1 MRWFLVSL
9 ESLASGVLTILGF
22 LIILVV
28 ALHLYT
34 RYALGIESGQPIGW
48 DPVSIFG
55 PYWKLAVIG
64 IPLVVFA
71 SGFTIGFWFFSQRVH
86 R

>member
-1 MRWFLVSL
+1 MRWVLVSV
-9 ESLASGVLTILGF
+9 ESLASGALTVLSF

-34 RYALGIESGQPIGW
+34 RYVLGIESGQAIGW
-48 DPVSIFG
+48 DPVSILG
-55 PYWKLAVIG
+55 PYWKLAIIG
-64 IPLVVFA
+64 IPLLVFA